1 MNMFNDIECY
11 PYIEIFIS
19 GGICVME
26 PKVILSLTSA
36 NAFSIL
42 KQLLMEDDVI
52 LLQASLPL

>member
-1 MNMFNDIECY
+1 
-11 PYIEIFIS
+11 
-19 GGICVME
+19 ME